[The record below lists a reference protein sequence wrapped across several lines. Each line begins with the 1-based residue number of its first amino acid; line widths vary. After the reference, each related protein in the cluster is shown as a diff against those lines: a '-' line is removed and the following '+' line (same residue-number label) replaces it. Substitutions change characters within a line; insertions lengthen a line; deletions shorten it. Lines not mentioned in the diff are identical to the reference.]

1 MDINSIPDIF
11 QSKLR
16 IAIVSCLMTGEKT
29 FKEVKEITGASDGN
43 LSVQMSEMEES
54 GYVSIH
60 KDFFSN
66 KPRTR
71 YNLTGKGKKEFIDSV
86 VFRNVQHL
94 FQLPSVIYC
103 RRQQSAYCCTQTQ
116 CVSG

>member
-16 IAIVSCLMTGEKT
+16 IAIVSCLITGEKT

-43 LSVQMSEMEES
+43 LSVQMSRMEES
-54 GYVSIH
+54 GYIKIR
-60 KDFFSN
+60 KDFFNN

-71 YNLTGKGKKEFIDSV
+71 YSLTVEGENEFIEYVNTLDEV
-86 VFRNVQHL
+86 IRQNRN
-94 FQLPSVIYC
+94 
-103 RRQQSAYCCTQTQ
+103 R
-116 CVSG
+116 

>member
-16 IAIVSCLMTGEKT
+16 IAIVACLMTGEKT
-29 FKEVKEITGASDGN
+29 FKEVKGITGATDGN
-43 LSVQMSEMEES
+43 LSVQMSNMEDS
-54 GYVSIH
+54 GYIEIH

-71 YNLTGKGKKEFIDSV
+71 YNLTVKGKNEFIDYVNTLDHVLKQYNKKES
-86 VFRNVQHL
+86 
-94 FQLPSVIYC
+94 
-103 RRQQSAYCCTQTQ
+103 
-116 CVSG
+116 

>member
-29 FKEVKEITGASDGN
+29 FREVKEITGASDGN
-43 LSVQMSEMEES
+43 LSVQISKMEECD
-54 GYVSIH
+54 YVKIH
-60 KDFFSN
+60 KDFFNN

-71 YNLTGKGKKEFIDSV
+71 YNLTEKGKTEFIDYV
-86 VFRNVQHL
+86 NAL
-94 FQLPSVIYC
+94 DKVIKQYND
-103 RRQQSAYCCTQTQ
+103 
-116 CVSG
+116 GEK

>member
-29 FKEVKEITGASDGN
+29 FKEVKELTGATDGN
-43 LSVQMSEMEES
+43 LSVHLTKLEES
-54 GYVSIH
+54 GHIKIY
-60 KDFFSN
+60 KDFFNN

-71 YNLTGKGKKEFIDSV
+71 YNLTDKGRKEFTDYV
-86 VFRNVQHL
+86 NL
-94 FQLPSVIYC
+94 LDNLLK
-103 RRQQSAYCCTQTQ
+103 Q
-116 CVSG
+116 CSSNDK